1 MAIVS
6 FYRFANNGK
15 AFNNE
20 DLGPQP
26 REAYGTVKEAGFPE
40 FVTAAI
46 IRLTQICFESK
57 MPSFQVPSAFPKSV
71 SSELDCRLF

>member
-1 MAIVS
+1 MAGVS

-20 DLGPQP
+20 DLGHQP
-26 REAYGTVKEAGFPE
+26 RQAYGTVKEGSFPE

-57 MPSFQVPSAFPKSV
+57 MPSSQVPSASPKV
-71 SSELDCRLF
+71 LSELDCRLF